1 MSMTTR
7 TRAAKNNAGSTSKPS
22 AAGLTRELA
31 RNAGLGGTG
40 LVIAVGLWWIFS
52 HTAGQSNTLIQAF
65 IPERVLPAL
74 ASLLDRGVL
83 LPDAWASLR
92 RLLAGMLVAAA
103 AGIAL
108 GILIGLS
115 KVLDRLSSP
124 LIQFLR
130 MISPLSWAPVA
141 VALFGVGDAP
151 VFFLV
156 AAAAIWPITINTA
169 AGVRSIDPYH
179 WKVAQTL
186 GSTRFEAVRTV
197 LLPGIRAHVMTG
209 IRLGLGIA
217 WVVLVPAE
225 MLGVNSGLG
234 YEILN
239 ARDRLAYDEMLVV
252 ILTIGVLG
260 IILDSLTKILL
271 RNRARH

>member
-1 MSMTTR
+1 MSNEARTATTAENDAGNASGAVLP
-7 TRAAKNNAGSTSKPS
+7 AAAPVLLRNLGL
-22 AAGLTRELA
+22 AA
-31 RNAGLGGTG
+31 LGA
-40 LVIAVGLWWIFS
+40 LIAVGLWWIFA
-52 HTAGQSNTLIQAF
+52 HTAGQGNPLIRAF
-65 IPERVLPAL
+65 VPERMLPAL
-74 ASLLDRGVL
+74 GSLLERGVL
-83 LPDAWASLR
+83 LPDAGASLR
-92 RLLAGMLVAAA
+92 RLLAGMVVAVV

-115 KVLDRLSSP
+115 KVLDKLSSP
-124 LIQFLR
+124 VIQFLR

-141 VALFGVGDAP
+141 VAIFGVGDAP

-156 AAAAIWPITINTA
+156 AAAAVWPVAINTA
-169 AGVRSIDPYH
+169 AGVRAIDPYH

-186 GSTRFEAVRTV
+186 GATRFEAVRTV
-197 LLPGIRAHVMTG
+197 LLPGIRAQVMTG
-209 IRLGLGIA
+209 IRLALGIA

-252 ILTIGVLG
+252 ILCIGVLG
-260 IILDSLTKILL
+260 LLLDALTTILL
-271 RNRARH
+271 RGRPA